1 MADTVQHFDIFELH
15 VQNSRRTGV
24 IVCEGIDIKIKKNK
38 TRITAGHTTKAIGTL
53 RGNEEIDFNLLNAK
67 DQPII
72 DELIKDDDAGIL
84 TTFTGIG
91 KLGDTGTPAAVM
103 RLDGAWFT
111 EYDPKYESKK
121 EVALTVN
128 GGALLFT
135 KIKTQFPTLTT

>member
-1 MADTVQHFDIFELH
+1 MVDTVQHFDVFELH
-15 VQNSRRTGV
+15 VQNTRRTGV
-24 IVCEGIDIKIKKNK
+24 IVCDGIDIKIKKNK
-38 TRITAGHTTKAIGTL
+38 TRIKAGHTTKAIGKIN
-53 RGNEEIDFNLLNAK
+53 GDEEIDFNLLAAK

-72 DELIKDDDAGIL
+72 DELIKDDDDGIL

-91 KLGDTGTPAAVM
+91 KLGNTGTPAAVM

-135 KIKTQFPTLTT
+135 KIKTQFPTLKT